1 MSTAVL
7 LAASVAIQ
15 FAAAALALRLMR
27 ITGRTAWALIATA
40 VLLMGIRRSVTLG
53 RVLSGESALPADP
66 LAEWIALVISVLML
80 AGIAWIGPFFGR
92 VERSEAAV
100 RRSEERLRQII
111 DLVPHMIF
119 AKDREGR
126 FLLANRAVAEMYGT
140 SVEALRGRRHADLH
154 PDTAELEHMLADD
167 REVMSGGE
175 PKFIPEE
182 TFVDARGRRHV
193 LQTIKIPYLTSG
205 LEEPAVL
212 GVAVDISERK
222 AFERSLEQRSV
233 ELERS
238 NAELEQFAYA
248 ASHDLQA
255 PLRAVVS
262 FLQLLEDEAGE
273 RLGERGRE
281 YLATAVD
288 GGRRM
293 QALIEALLRYARVGH
308 GQAERRSVDVAEL
321 LEGLVADLGPLVEE
335 AGARIT
341 WDALPTLE
349 CVPDRLRHVL
359 QNLLENALRF
369 RGDASPR
376 IHVSARREADAWWLS
391 VADDG
396 IGIDPAHQ
404 GQIFEVFRRLHPRDR
419 YPGTGIGLAV
429 AKKLVESDGGRIE
442 VESEVGKGAVFSFS
456 VPDASAGAEAPSGME
471 SSTNTDT

>member
-1 MSTAVL
+1 MDTTVL
-7 LAASVAIQ
+7 LAASAAIQ
-15 FAAAALALRLMR
+15 FAAAVLALRLMR

-40 VLLMGIRRSVTLG
+40 VLLMGIRRGVTLG
-53 RVLSGESALPADP
+53 RVLGGESAVPADP
-66 LAEWIALVISVLML
+66 VAEWIALVISGLML

-100 RRSEERLRQII
+100 RRSEARLRQII

-140 SVEALRGRRHADLH
+140 SVAGLIGRRHADFH
-154 PDTAELEHMLADD
+154 ADPTELAHMLADD
-167 REVMSGGE
+167 RQVIDGGE

-182 TFVDARGRRHV
+182 TFVDARGERHV
-193 LQTIKIPYLTSG
+193 LQTVKIPYVTSD
-205 LEEPAVL
+205 LDEPAVL
-212 GVAVDISERK
+212 GVAVDVSERK
-222 AFERSLEQRSV
+222 AVEASLEQRSQ

-262 FLQLLEDEAGE
+262 FLQLLEEEAGE
-273 RLGERGRE
+273 RLGARGRK

-308 GQAERRSVDVAEL
+308 GEAERRPVALDEL
-321 LEGLVADLGPLVEE
+321 LEQLVADLGPGVDA
-335 AGARIT
+335 AGARVT
-341 WDALPTLE
+341 WDALPTVE
-349 CVPDRLRHVL
+349 CDPDRLRHVL

-369 RGDASPR
+369 RGDAAPR

-391 VADDG
+391 VADNG
-396 IGIDPAHQ
+396 IGIDPAHRA
-404 GQIFEVFRRLHPRDR
+404 QIFEVFRRLHPRDR

-429 AKKLVESDGGRIE
+429 VKKLVESGGGRIE
-442 VESEVGKGAVFSFS
+442 VESEEGKGAVFSFS
-456 VPDASAGAEAPSGME
+456 LPDPPAGAAPAPARK
-471 SSTNTDT
+471 DQ